1 MLQGQALESARSHV
15 FRALNL
21 QPTPIPELQILKQ
34 QLDRAYQRTA
44 NNLPNN
50 AAVRIEVAKGRQT
63 LTISNLDKLAEPES
77 YLPLKE
83 QVEALLPPVDLP
95 EVLLESKTK
104 TGFMDEFTYVNES
117 FARVRDLFT
126 SIVKLH

>member
-1 MLQGQALESARSHV
+1 M
-15 FRALNL
+15 
-21 QPTPIPELQILKQ
+21 
-34 QLDRAYQRTA
+34 DRVYQRTA

-63 LTISNLDKLAEPES
+63 LNISNLDKLAEPES
-77 YLPLKE
+77 YLQLKE

-95 EVLLESKTK
+95 EVLLEIQTK
-104 TGFMDEFTYVNES
+104 TGFMDEFTHVNES

-126 SIVKLH
+126 SIIKLH

>member
-15 FRALNL
+15 CRALNL
-21 QPTPIPELQILKQ
+21 RPTPILELQILKQ
-34 QLDRAYQRTA
+34 QLHRAYQRTA

-63 LTISNLDKLAEPES
+63 LAISNLDKLAEPES

-95 EVLLESKTK
+95 EVLLEIQTK
-104 TGFMDEFTYVNES
+104 TGFMDEFTHVNES

>member
-15 FRALNL
+15 CRALNL
-21 QPTPIPELQILKQ
+21 QPTPIPEVQILKQ

-63 LTISNLDKLAEPES
+63 LTISNLDKVAEPES
-77 YLPLKE
+77 YLQLKE

-95 EVLLESKTK
+95 EVLLEIQAK
-104 TGFMDEFTYVNES
+104 TGFMDEFAHVNES

>member
-1 MLQGQALESARSHV
+1 MLQGQALESARSQV
-15 FRALNL
+15 CRALNL

-34 QLDRAYQRTA
+34 QLDMAYQRTA

-77 YLPLKE
+77 CLQLKE
-83 QVEALLPPVDLP
+83 QVEALLPPVDVP
-95 EVLLESKTK
+95 EVLLEIQTK
-104 TGFMDEFTYVNES
+104 IGFMDEFTHVNES

>member
-1 MLQGQALESARSHV
+1 MLQGQALGSASSHV
-15 FRALNL
+15 CRALNL

-34 QLDRAYQRTA
+34 QLDRVYQRTA

-77 YLPLKE
+77 YLQLKE

-95 EVLLESKTK
+95 EVLLEIQTK
-104 TGFMDEFTYVNES
+104 TGFMDEFTHVNES

>member
-1 MLQGQALESARSHV
+1 MLQGQALESARSQIC
-15 FRALNL
+15 RALNL

-63 LTISNLDKLAEPES
+63 LDISNLDKLAEPET
-77 YLPLKE
+77 YLQLKE

-95 EVLLESKTK
+95 EVLLEIQTK
-104 TGFMDEFTYVNES
+104 TGFMDEFTHVNES

>member
-1 MLQGQALESARSHV
+1 LLQGQALESARSHV
-15 FRALNL
+15 CRALNL
-21 QPTPIPELQILKQ
+21 RPTPILELQILKQ
-34 QLDRAYQRTA
+34 QLHRAYQRTA

-63 LTISNLDKLAEPES
+63 LAISNLDKLAEAES

-95 EVLLESKTK
+95 EVLLEIQTK
-104 TGFMDEFTYVNES
+104 TGFMDEFTHVNES
-117 FARVRDLFT
+117 FARVRDLFP

>member
-1 MLQGQALESARSHV
+1 MFFGIS
-15 FRALNL
+15 
-21 QPTPIPELQILKQ
+21 QPWAWNWYGSVKISPCPEPGLG
-34 QLDRAYQRTA
+34 TA
-44 NNLPNN
+44 T
-50 AAVRIEVAKGRQT
+50 AVVRIEVAKGRQT

-77 YLPLKE
+77 YLQLKE